1 MMAPMRKLVPA
12 IAALLVLA
20 GSLAAYAFY
29 RLHQSRDHRGSATV
43 EFVPTEVPRQARASG
58 KIIWRTFGYDAER
71 LHVGPRTA
79 LRPPFRRVWVA
90 GGASLLEFPPAIA
103 FHRLYLANGEG
114 DVLAYSVKTG
124 AQAWRYRTGHC
135 TAASPAIGRYHHGTL
150 YETFLAP
157 RPCTGGET
165 HGGLVVAIATGD
177 GKLRWRRSIGASE
190 SSPLL
195 IGTHLY
201 LGDSLGTIWCFRA
214 GTGRLVWKFHAGGA
228 VKGALAEYRGRLYV
242 GAYDG
247 HVYALNARTGKL
259 VWRASG
265 DPRFLGGH
273 GTFYSTP
280 AVAYGRV
287 YIGSTDGKVY
297 SFGAES
303 GKRRWSFS
311 TGGYVYG
318 SPAVWRRR
326 VYVGSYNHTFY
337 ALDAATGSKLWS
349 FRASAPISGSATVID
364 GIVYFASFD
373 KHTYALDA
381 RTGKLLWTFPDGRY
395 TPVVTDGK
403 KLYLL
408 GYAKVYALA
417 PRRR

>member
-1 MMAPMRKLVPA
+1 MAPMRKLVPA
-12 IAALLVLA
+12 VAALLVLA
-20 GSLAAYAFY
+20 GSLAAYAVY

-43 EFVPTEVPRQARASG
+43 EFVPTEVPKQTRAHG
-58 KIIWRTFGYDAER
+58 RIIWRTFGYDNER
-71 LHVGPRTA
+71 LHAGPRTA

-90 GGASLLEFPPAIA
+90 GGTSLLEFP
-103 FHRLYLANGEG
+103 
-114 DVLAYSVKTG
+114 
-124 AQAWRYRTGHC
+124 
-135 TAASPAIGRYHHGTL
+135 PAIGRYHHGTL

-177 GKLRWRRSIGASE
+177 GKLRWKRSIGASE

-214 GTGRLVWKFHAGGA
+214 GTGRLVWRFQAGGA
-228 VKGALAEYRGRLYV
+228 VKGALAAYRGRLYV

-247 HVYALNARTGKL
+247 HVYALNARTGRMI
-259 VWRASG
+259 WRASG

-287 YIGSTDGKVY
+287 YIGSTDGKIY
-297 SFGAES
+297 SFGADS

-318 SPAVWRRR
+318 SPAVWHGR
-326 VYVGSYNHTFY
+326 VYVGSYSHTFY
-337 ALDAATGSKLWS
+337 ALDAATGSKVWS
-349 FRASAPISGSATVID
+349 FHASGPISGSATVIN

-417 PRRR
+417 PQRR